1 MSASGRRLQVAVG
14 RLVAA
19 CCRMRVQEPVTRLV
33 LVQMGKTDP
42 SETFASGRFRVF
54 SYPAADVHRR
64 YRTATAACES

>member
-1 MSASGRRLQVAVG
+1 
-14 RLVAA
+14 
-19 CCRMRVQEPVTRLV
+19 V